1 MKFQKGFTLIELMIT
16 VAIVAILASIA
27 LPAYTKYMKTSN
39 AQEATS
45 NLLAMKTFAEQAYAD
60 NPSVGY
66 ANYLCTTLASAKNFG
81 YSCTSP
87 GGKDTITIQ
96 AAGIAGTNVAGWT
109 YTINQSGSRG
119 SSGIDGASST
129 VCWITKSGG
138 SC

>member
-1 MKFQKGFTLIELMIT
+1 MKYQKGFTLIELMIT

-27 LPAYTKYMKTSN
+27 LPAYTKYMKTGN
-39 AQEATS
+39 AQEAPS
-45 NLLAMKTFAEQAYAD
+45 SLLAMKTLAEQAYAD
-60 NPSVGY
+60 SPVSGY
-66 ANYLCTTLASAKNFG
+66 GIYACTAPATAKYFSYVCSNV
-81 YSCTSP
+81 S
-87 GGKDTITIQ
+87 KDTFTIT
-96 AAGIAGTNVAGWT
+96 ATGNAGTNVAGWT